1 MVQVTEEVK
10 GQNTIVIPSDLKSI
24 YTTFLFS
31 SVDGNAEITINA
43 EDGNTKSCVPIF
55 VI

>member
-1 MVQVTEEVK
+1 MTKVEAYKAVISGEVTEEVK

-31 SVDGNAEITINA
+31 LS
-43 EDGNTKSCVPIF
+43 
-55 VI
+55 